1 MLNAPRDAPRDA
13 PFESALLSAFA
24 EQVAWCEPDAPFTAR
39 LLERT
44 QAWLAAD
51 QSAHAIFA
59 AAAPNPRAAATPLRW
74 AGALH
79 HLALRGLLPWAALWP
94 PAQTNVS
101 DDQLDAAIA
110 SAWREQRPHVLA
122 ALALPP
128 QTNEVQRSAILLPGL
143 LHIAAA
149 TGLPLSL
156 LEIGASAG
164 LNLWC
169 ERYFYDYGTWCWGDP
184 AAALKLRSEWV
195 GPIPT
200 AGSTPLKVLRRAAC
214 DANPIELTKPDEALR
229 LKAFIWAD
237 QAERLAR
244 CSAAQHEAARWLL
257 GEGVKI
263 EALPAAQFVQ
273 RELTHPRQGAATVLY
288 HSIVWQYIA
297 PAEQAAITHAVQS
310 AAARATT
317 TAPLAWLRFEFSL
330 GTQKHE
336 LRCTLWPGGV
346 DRQLAFAH
354 PHGARIQWL
363 G

>member
-1 MLNAPRDAPRDA
+1 MHGP
-13 PFESALLSAFA
+13 PFESPLLSAFA
-24 EQVAWCEPDAPFTAR
+24 EQVVWCQPDAPFTSR
-39 LLERT
+39 LLERP

-51 QSAHAIFA
+51 QTANATVT
-59 AAAPNPRAAATPLRW
+59 AAAPDPRAAAVPLRW

-79 HLALRGLLPWAALWP
+79 HLALRGLQPWAALWP
-94 PAQTNVS
+94 PAQSNVS

-110 SAWREQRPHVLA
+110 TAWREQLPHVLA

-164 LNLWC
+164 LNLWI
-169 ERYFYDYGTWCWGDP
+169 ERYFYDYGAWCWGDP
-184 AAALKLRSEWV
+184 AAALKLRSEWA
-195 GPIPT
+195 GPIP
-200 AGSTPLKVLRRAAC
+200 AAANTPLKMLRRAAC

-244 CSAAQHEAARWLL
+244 CTAAQHEAARWLVAD
-257 GEGVKI
+257 GVKV
-263 EALPAAQFVQ
+263 ESLPAAQFVQ
-273 RELTHPRQGAATVLY
+273 RELARPRQGAATVLY

-297 PAEQAAITHAVQS
+297 PAEQAAISQAVL
-310 AAARATT
+310 AAATRASA
-317 TAPLAWLRFEFSL
+317 TAPLAWLRFEGSAA
-330 GTQKHE
+330 TPQHQ